1 MILRSFTQNS
11 PLLPL
16 TYPIVITLTILSGQ
30 HELWLHSQNTSHA
43 WMNGNFLNFTFIVIL
58 SINAVIANLIYNRSE
73 LYHSPA
79 YLTGLIYAVFT
90 SIACVQTG
98 NLIQLIAQTGALI
111 SFYFA
116 FSIFKQKKIAH
127 QLFLSALF
135 MGLSALLDEFY
146 LLFPLVL
153 IFLSIWNRP
162 FSIKDLTLVILGFF
176 TPLLY
181 WNCYKWL
188 TAYPSEQSFFWT
200 FFSGFN
206 STTSTP
212 PSMLFIV
219 TLVLA
224 VVLAILSLS
233 HKEDRQSNKTVQSKQ
248 YLVLLFTVSA
258 GAMSVDYILHHCVKI
273 NELVSIA
280 PVLLLSHYWTHYRTS
295 LLAPFVFYISMAIAM
310 IEFFHW
316 F

>member
-16 TYPIVITLTILSGQ
+16 TYPIVIALIILSGQ
-30 HELWLHSQNTSHA
+30 HELWLQSQNTSHA
-43 WMNGNFLNFTFIVIL
+43 WMNGAYLNFTFIAIL
-58 SINAVIANLIYNRSE
+58 SINAFIANHIYNRSE

-79 YLTGLIYAVFT
+79 YLTGLVYAVFT

-98 NLIQLIAQTGALI
+98 NLFQLLAQTGALI

-116 FSIFKQKKIAH
+116 FSIFRQKKIAH
-127 QLFLSALF
+127 QLFLSAVF
-135 MGLSALLDEFY
+135 MGFSSLLDEFY

-153 IFLSIWNRP
+153 IFLSLWNRP
-162 FSIKDLTLVILGFF
+162 FSIKDLTLVIIGFF

-181 WNCYKWL
+181 WNSYKWL
-188 TAYPSEQSFFWT
+188 TAYSSEQSFFWT
-200 FFSGFN
+200 FFSG
-206 STTSTP
+206 SPPPTSTP
-212 PSMLFIV
+212 PSMPFII
-219 TLVLA
+219 TLILA
-224 VVLAILSLS
+224 IVLAILSLS
-233 HKEDRQSNKTVQSKQ
+233 NKEDRQSNKTVQSKQ
-248 YLVLLFTVSA
+248 YLVLLFVVSI
-258 GAMSVDYILHHCVKI
+258 GAMSMGYIFNHRIKI

-280 PVLLLSHYWTHYRTS
+280 PILLLSHYWTHYRTS
-295 LLAPFVFYISMAIAM
+295 LLAPFVFYISLAIAI

>member
-16 TYPIVITLTILSGQ
+16 TYPIVIALTILSGQ
-30 HELWLHSQNTSHA
+30 HELWLHSQNSFFA
-43 WMNGNFLNFTFIVIL
+43 WMSGAYLNLAFIAIL
-58 SINAVIANLIYNRSE
+58 SINAFIANHIYNRSE

-98 NLIQLIAQTGALI
+98 NLFQLLAQTGALI
-111 SFYFA
+111 SIYFA
-116 FSIFKQKKIAH
+116 FSIFRQKKIAH

-135 MGLSALLDEFY
+135 MGLSSLLDEFY

-162 FSIKDLTLVILGFF
+162 FSIKDLTLVIIGFF

-181 WNCYKWL
+181 WNSYKWL
-188 TAYPSEQSFFWT
+188 TAFPSEQSFYWT
-200 FFSGFN
+200 FFKGFN
-206 STTSTP
+206 SPTSTP
-212 PSMLFIV
+212 PSMPFIL
-219 TLVLA
+219 TLALA

-248 YLVLLFTVSA
+248 YLVLLFVVSIA
-258 GAMSVDYILHHCVKI
+258 AMFMDYIFNHRLKI
-273 NELVSIA
+273 NELVSFA
-280 PVLLLSHYWTHYRTS
+280 PILLLSHYWTHYRTS
-295 LLAPFVFYISMAIAM
+295 LLAPFVFYISLVIAI